1 MYPEQSNTKE
11 GSIVLPANVD
21 LTGKEGYLVMI
32 VNDGGVAKAGL
43 LTSAVD
49 VAAYVVLEG
58 AAADADC
65 VIAPLTPGRNVR
77 VVAKSTTLVPGDK
90 VIGYAS
96 GSEGMLTEYST
107 GLAFIVGVC
116 EEVGDTEDQL
126 VLIRPVLSYYTAA

>member
-11 GSIVLPANVD
+11 GAIVLPANVD

-43 LTSAVD
+43 LT
-49 VAAYVVLEG
+49 AATDAALYVVLES
-58 AAADADC
+58 AEADADC
-65 VIAPLTPGRNVR
+65 TILPLTPGRNVR

-96 GSEGMLTEYST
+96 GSEGMLTEYAS
-107 GLAFIVGVC
+107 GEAFIVGIC

-126 VLIRPVLSYYTAA
+126 VLIRPVLSYLNND

>member
-1 MYPEQSNTKE
+1 MHPKQSNTKE
-11 GSIVLPANVD
+11 GAIVLPANASLVD
-21 LTGKEGYLVMI
+21 KEGYLVMI

-43 LTSAVD
+43 ITGATD

-65 VIAPLTPGRNVR
+65 TIDPLTPGRNVR

-96 GSEGMLTEYST
+96 GSEGKLTKYAS
-107 GLAFIVGVC
+107 GAAFIVGTC
-116 EEVGDTEDQL
+116 EEVGDTDGQE
-126 VLIRPVLSYYTAA
+126 VLIRPVLSFLSA